1 MADGSLSNGN
11 GSALAVDD
19 KKHSWASEVEE
30 EEEAEEEEVATA
42 ENNTLGIPVYPGGPL
57 KPTKKKKKKKKRNNK
72 GGSKPEIAIEPN
84 VKYERERIGASVSSV
99 NALGMSHLAS
109 NDYLHTYQYEKEM
122 IDVQQMPDDI
132 RNGSK
137 SVNVSVESVSS
148 QSFHMN
154 NAYQNDD
161 GWQMSSSR
169 KLRNHQSNQSL
180 PPFNNNS
187 ASRTGPSAVSVKTM
201 NSQSFHVSNGH
212 QNNDVNDDDGWCMS
226 SSRKSRNHQSNQS
239 LPPLNNGSASRSGAG
254 TISAHPARHDGSRPT
269 FPPLKPRSQTYHLD
283 GSENV
288 SFLFFHN
295 SDFLSDIFI

>member
-1 MADGSLSNGN
+1 M
-11 GSALAVDD
+11 
-19 KKHSWASEVEE
+19 
-30 EEEAEEEEVATA
+30 
-42 ENNTLGIPVYPGGPL
+42 
-57 KPTKKKKKKKKRNNK
+57 
-72 GGSKPEIAIEPN
+72 
-84 VKYERERIGASVSSV
+84 SSV

-180 PPFNNNS
+180 PP
-187 ASRTGPSAVSVKTM
+187 
-201 NSQSFHVSNGH
+201 
-212 QNNDVNDDDGWCMS
+212 
-226 SSRKSRNHQSNQS
+226 
-239 LPPLNNGSASRSGAG
+239 LNNGSASRSGAG